1 MKMKF
6 LYPKKA
12 KKNKKLWFLKSM
24 NDSEKIVLYFVEKKD
39 KKNINS
45 FEFIDQKTFQ
55 KVDKIDIPF
64 THSQY
69 TAMTLYKEEFIYAG
83 QENGDIDVWDMKT
96 QKCIKTLRGHKKSI
110 SSLSFIE
117 KDKLVSGAKDE
128 GHLYIWDVKNENEKI
143 GRFNSEGIIIQTY
156 KNSKNQ
162 LVVTSSNGVFVI
174 DDCVIKNYSIDRKM
188 EWTSSNVIIR
198 KFDTNN
204 YKTLQQLIGA
214 TRQNVITKIAR
225 NFGTGEQIYEEQ
237 K

>member
-1 MKMKF
+1 
-6 LYPKKA
+6 
-12 KKNKKLWFLKSM
+12 
-24 NDSEKIVLYFVEKKD
+24 
-39 KKNINS
+39 
-45 FEFIDQKTFQ
+45 
-55 KVDKIDIPF
+55 
-64 THSQY
+64 
-69 TAMTLYKEEFIYAG
+69 
-83 QENGDIDVWDMKT
+83 
-96 QKCIKTLRGHKKSI
+96 LRGHKKSI

-204 YKTLQQLIGA
+204 YKTL
-214 TRQNVITKIAR
+214 
-225 NFGTGEQIYEEQ
+225 
-237 K
+237 